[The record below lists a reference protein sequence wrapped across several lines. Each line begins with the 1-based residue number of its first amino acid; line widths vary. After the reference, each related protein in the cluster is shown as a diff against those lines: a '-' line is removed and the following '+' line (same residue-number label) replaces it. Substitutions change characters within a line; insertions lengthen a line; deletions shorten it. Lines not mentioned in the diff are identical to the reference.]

1 MTKKPVCS
9 RPTSTAISETKAKGG
24 ENEMTSWCD
33 IEEAKKAFLNSMDR
47 RTLNKHY
54 KRMQEV
60 LADNWADDKNR
71 KSAEAFKRKTALKAL
86 ALKYFEE
93 GYEQEDLDALKR
105 YAESE
110 LPEAERLGLRTTAEA
125 IRQTLRLASEINE
138 VMKDAYALTRS
149 VRDENWHCVARSAE
163 VCREV
168 AKAFEAKA
176 QALDKLKLTGN
187 VFGEDVTCPDFIGEA
202 LSLLRQEKEFAEKK
216 AEEIEREDLRRVLG
230 DKVSFLNNERAGR
243 YEVSQRASALNGKV
257 SHVHVLCTPFIAE
270 LILFVPAHMKEGG
283 GLASVKADDLVTMKQ
298 ADRRRLAEYLVK
310 NRTDVIVTGFN
321 AYLTDNACLTDK
333 AAEKSIA
340 ELLAFGKKGRNVYIM
355 DDGWRKVYDAF
366 VASARVNGSGTDV
379 DFAYL
384 KMPEF
389 GSVIKRLQDKGIIG
403 IGSEDA
409 EYVRKNFPFMGYV
422 GLNDILSSPHTDWK
436 RRAGERTEMNKE
448 SVKKY
453 IKTLP
458 DKALFIDEEWGDFT
472 EYIAAA
478 DSGKRLTFDY
488 DDVDIFQT
496 DKNIRKITDNTS
508 IGVMAKCGLISE
520 YCLLHGSDKSTWQ
533 SLTKEEMSKRITEA
547 TILVLRTLGIN
558 KTTKVE
564 VLDKLDRKK
573 AGGLCYNGGERIVYK
588 YSSVK
593 SYDWLRGAICHESFH
608 ALQHKAMYTGW
619 FDWLYDEFGVTRG
632 RVKQWRVNYLGEEE
646 RGLRGKYFDID
657 TDEVPYLVQLYE
669 ADARAFEFDCAAAA
683 AAAKHMIDFA

>member
-1 MTKKPVCS
+1 MPNT
-9 RPTSTAISETKAKGG
+9 
-24 ENEMTSWCD
+24 MTSWCD
-33 IEEAKKAFLNSMDR
+33 IEEAKKAFLNSTDR
-47 RTLNKHY
+47 RTLKKHSE
-54 KRMQEV
+54 RMREV
-60 LADNWADDKNR
+60 LADDWADDRNR
-71 KSAEAFKRKTALKAL
+71 KRAEAFKRKTALKAL

-163 VCREV
+163 VCRKV

-216 AEEIEREDLRRVLG
+216 AEEIEREDLRTLLR
-230 DKVSFLNNERAGR
+230 DKVSFLNNERAER
-243 YEVSQRASALNGKV
+243 YEVSQSASALDGKD
-257 SHVHVLCTPFIAE
+257 SHVHVLCTPFIDE
-270 LILFVPAHMKEGG
+270 LILFVSAHMKEGV

-389 GSVIKRLQDKGIIG
+389 GSVIKRLQDKYIIG

-422 GLNDILSSPHTDWK
+422 GLNDILRSPHTDWK

-496 DKNIRKITDNTS
+496 DKNICKITGNTS

>member
-1 MTKKPVCS
+1 
-9 RPTSTAISETKAKGG
+9 
-24 ENEMTSWCD
+24 MTSLCD
-33 IEEAKKAFLNSMDR
+33 IEKAKKAFLNSTDR
-47 RTLNKHY
+47 RSLKMHY
-54 KRMQEV
+54 ERMQEV
-60 LADNWADDKNR
+60 LADDWADNDNR
-71 KSAEAFKRKTALKAL
+71 LRAEAFKRKTALKAL

-110 LPEAERLGLRTTAEA
+110 LPEAERLGLPTTTEA

-138 VMKDAYALTRS
+138 VMRDAYALTRS
-149 VRDENWHCVARSAE
+149 VHDEKWNCVARSAE
-163 VCREV
+163 ECRKV

-176 QALDKLKLTGN
+176 QALDRLKLTGN
-187 VFGEDVTCPDFIGEA
+187 VFGKDVKCPDFIGEA

-216 AEEIEREDLRRVLG
+216 AEEIEREDLRTLLR
-230 DKVSFLNNERAGR
+230 DKVSFLDNERAER
-243 YEVSQRASALNGKV
+243 YEVSQSASALDGKD
-257 SHVHVLCTPFIAE
+257 SHVHVLCTPFIDE
-270 LILFVPAHMKEGG
+270 LILFVSAHMKEGV
-283 GLASVKADDLVTMKQ
+283 GLASVKAADLVTMKQ
-298 ADRRRLAEYLVK
+298 ADRRRLAEHLVK
-310 NRTDVIVTGFN
+310 NRIDVIVTGFN
-321 AYLTDNACLTDK
+321 AYLTDNACPTDK

-355 DDGWRKVYDAF
+355 DDGERKVYDAF
-366 VASARVNGSGTDV
+366 VASARVSGSGTDV

-403 IGSEDA
+403 IGSEDE

-422 GLNDILSSPHTDWK
+422 GLNDILRSPHTDWK

-472 EYIAAA
+472 EYIASA

-488 DDVDIFQT
+488 DDVDMFN
-496 DKNIRKITDNTS
+496 KENIRKITGNTS

-593 SYDWLRGAICHESFH
+593 NYDWLRGAICHESFH

-683 AAAKHMIDFA
+683 AAAKHMIDFE